1 MSLRHWIAAIYV
13 LTLAIPSAWAA
24 EDWLPITPEEL
35 KMTGEPKAPGAP
47 AIYLYREVNR
57 DDTEYREHDYYRLKI
72 FTEEGRKYADIEIPF
87 LKAYGNIKNIQARTI
102 HPDGSIVNFD
112 GQVYEKTI
120 VKARDV
126 KFLAKT
132 FTIPNVQPGSIIE
145 YRYTQVYPQGF
156 ISDSRWLL
164 SEELFT
170 KRAKFSLHRSD
181 RFSLQTS
188 FPRGLPEGSKPP
200 VDDHHFIRLETE
212 NIPAF
217 QIEDYMPP
225 QDEMKYR
232 VEFLYT
238 NNREMDFKQFWIGES
253 KRLSFSVSD
262 FTNRRKAM
270 EQAVA
275 QIVSPTDTPE
285 QKLRKIYDRC
295 QKIRNTTFERDKTA
309 EERQRENLKEIQ
321 SVEDVWKR
329 GYGDGTDITWLFLA
343 LARAAGFDATPVMI
357 STRERHFFNPKM
369 MNPDDLNTNVIRVKL
384 DGRDLYFDP
393 GIAFAPFGLL
403 PWYESNV
410 SGLVID
416 KDAHEWITTPMPA
429 PSESGQERRATLQL
443 DESGSL
449 TGKISVTFKGLSALR
464 RRIDEGDEDAAH
476 RKEFLEDEIKAAVS
490 LPVEVELTNSPD
502 WNSSSP
508 ALVAEYNVKISGYAS
523 AAGRRALL
531 AVGLFGGS
539 EKHTFEGSNRVHPI
553 YFAFPYSDV
562 DDVTISLP
570 QGTSISNVP
579 PPAQV
584 DMRVCAYSTN
594 AENKNGAIHL
604 NRSLMF
610 DIRMVDPK
618 YYPAL
623 RQFFQTVRS
632 GDEQQVV
639 LSPEGS

>member
-1 MSLRHWIAAIYV
+1 MPLRHWIFILSV
-13 LTLAIPSAWAA
+13 FTLTIPAAWAG
-24 EDWLPITPEEL
+24 EDWLPVTPEEL

-47 AIYLYREVNR
+47 AIYLYRQVDR
-57 DDTEYREHDYYRLKI
+57 DDTDYREQDYYRLKI
-72 FTEEGRKYADIEIPF
+72 LTEEGRKYADVEIPF
-87 LKAYGNIKNIQARTI
+87 LKGFANIKNVQARTI

-112 GQVYEKTI
+112 GKIFEKTI

-132 FTIPNVQPGSIIE
+132 FTMPNVQVGSIIE

-200 VDDHHFIRLETE
+200 VDDRHFIRLETE

-225 QDEMKYR
+225 QDEMKFR
-232 VEFLYT
+232 VEFMYT
-238 NNREMDFKQFWIGES
+238 DNREKDSQQFWKDES
-253 KRLSFSVSD
+253 KRLYFSVDD

-295 QKIRNTTFERDKTA
+295 QKVRNTTFERDKTA
-309 EERQRENLKEIQ
+309 EEHKRENLKEIQ
-321 SVEDVWKR
+321 NVEDVWKR
-329 GYGDGTDITWLFLA
+329 GYGNGSEITWLFLA

-369 MNPDDLNTNVIRVKL
+369 MNPDDLNTNVVRVKL
-384 DGRDLYFDP
+384 DGKDLYFDP

-410 SGLVID
+410 SGLIID
-416 KDAHEWITTPMPA
+416 KDAPSWITTPMPA
-429 PSESGQERRATLQL
+429 PLESGQERKASFQL
-443 DESGSL
+443 DETGSL
-449 TGKISVTFKGLSALR
+449 TGKVSITFKGLSALR
-464 RRIDEGDEDAAH
+464 RRIDESDEDDAD
-476 RKEFLEDEIKAAVS
+476 RKKYLEEEIKSAI
-490 LPVEVELTNSPD
+490 PVPIDVELTNSPD

-508 ALVAEYNVKISGYAS
+508 TLVAEYNVKISGWSS
-523 AAGRRALL
+523 AAGRRTLL
-531 AVGLFGGS
+531 AVGLFGGG

-562 DDVTISLP
+562 DDVTIEPPKGAL
-570 QGTSISNVP
+570 ISNVP
-579 PPAQV
+579 TPAHV
-584 DMRVCAYSTN
+584 DMKVCTYSANT
-594 AENKNGAIHL
+594 ENRGGAIHL
-604 NRSLMF
+604 NRSVMF

-618 YYPAL
+618 YYAAL
-623 RQFFQTVRS
+623 RQFFQAVRN

-639 LSPEGS
+639 LSPEGP